1 MHSVE
6 TFFQVFNDSSVV
18 QKKFQA
24 SLNFDCSFLLNVKKS
39 KRNLQQAF
47 LLFLLQ
53 VEQMRAVQAFNK
65 EVDR

>member
-1 MHSVE
+1 M
-6 TFFQVFNDSSVV
+6 F
-18 QKKFQA
+18 
-24 SLNFDCSFLLNVKKS
+24 LNFYFKKS

-47 LLFLLQ
+47 LLFFLQ